1 MHHRLDTGFSADGW
15 LRQRDGRIKLI
26 LLLAALLLN
35 LVSGDWRISLCLL
48 ALGAALV
55 LLAGVPP
62 RHYGRRMLMPTILAL
77 VALLTQLAW
86 IDAGEVLWGVTLFGR
101 EFAVTSDGVV
111 RGSELALRILG
122 GMSLLLGFTL
132 TTPLTELMRAA
143 RFFRCPEMLVELTLI
158 MYRYIFLLFD
168 EAQRIRTAQRARLG
182 FSRFRS
188 GLRSSGILGGMLLLR
203 SFDRADRSFAAMR
216 CRGYRGVLAQP
227 LPKQLVPGDWAAL
240 TGGLLFLGGLY
251 GLGTLPGFF

>member
-1 MHHRLDTGFSADGW
+1 
-15 LRQRDGRIKLI
+15 
-26 LLLAALLLN
+26 
-35 LVSGDWRISLCLL
+35 
-48 ALGAALV
+48 
-55 LLAGVPP
+55 
-62 RHYGRRMLMPTILAL
+62 
-77 VALLTQLAW
+77 
-86 IDAGEVLWGVTLFGR
+86 
-101 EFAVTSDGVV
+101 
-111 RGSELALRILG
+111 
-122 GMSLLLGFTL
+122 
-132 TTPLTELMRAA
+132 
-143 RFFRCPEMLVELTLI
+143 MLVELTLI

-216 CRGYRGVLAQP
+216 CRGYRGVLSQP

-240 TGGLLFLGGLY
+240 TVGLLFLGGLY